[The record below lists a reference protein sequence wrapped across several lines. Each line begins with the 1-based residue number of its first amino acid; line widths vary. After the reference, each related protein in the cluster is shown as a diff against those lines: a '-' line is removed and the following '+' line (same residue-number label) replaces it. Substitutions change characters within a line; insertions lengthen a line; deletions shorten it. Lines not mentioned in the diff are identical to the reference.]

1 MFYKKNIVDQ
11 SSEFQG
17 GILNK
22 ELWREE
28 VRVMNSNLDNGY
40 AAILDCLTT
49 ISCSKT
55 CRYEGM

>member
-28 VRVMNSNLDNGY
+28 VRVMNSN
-40 AAILDCLTT
+40 C
-49 ISCSKT
+49 
-55 CRYEGM
+55 

>member
-1 MFYKKNIVDQ
+1 MADIIKQGHWSNATTFLMFYKKNIVDQ

-28 VRVMNSNLDNGY
+28 VRVMNSN
-40 AAILDCLTT
+40 C
-49 ISCSKT
+49 
-55 CRYEGM
+55 